1 MRIFLLSVALMFAP
15 VAAEAGL
22 IFSRTHVSKSVVKTG
37 PRGAKAVCRSGVC
50 LVR

>member
-1 MRIFLLSVALMFAP
+1 MRVVLLSVALLFAP

-22 IFSRTHVSKSVVKTG
+22 IFGRTHVSKAVVKTG